1 MQKTIN
7 RMYAKIKKPI
17 DDNGTGLDD
26 DMNKILVEVIE
37 ERSSFVAASYE
48 EGSFPQIFW
57 KTQ

>member
-1 MQKTIN
+1 MQQTIN

-17 DDNGTGLDD
+17 DDNGTELDD

-48 EGSFPQIFW
+48 EGSFP
-57 KTQ
+57 